1 MPKKHLFRFSFRN
14 QKKTP
19 PIINLKDTAYLMA
32 LDEELKSA
40 DDILAKSFPLYV
52 IPVDL
57 NLDLVNA
64 SYDEY
69 TRDEMQQLGDIIY
82 IWLESRKLRMAI
94 RQAGYKKRVVR
105 SEQMSEG
112 GRFVAGNRF
121 CLLSDVFPKEVIF
134 DVSQNEKKPVYSV
147 HSFTSVLY
155 NHIDCDYGI
164 VDDAEILYASRLLW
178 DTPISISEASSRNTL
193 DTIASE
199 TGYQIRMYPN
209 GEHRNGINFITGSG
223 KIFTTGISP
232 EERAYL
238 RGRGIE
244 VVEIPLRRT
253 ASGAG
258 LRCAYG
264 EAVF

>member
-14 QKKTP
+14 QKRTP
-19 PIINLKDTAYLMA
+19 PINVKDAAYLMA
-32 LDEELKSA
+32 LEEELKRA
-40 DDILAKSFPLYV
+40 DDILAKYFPLYV
-52 IPVDL
+52 IPIDL

-64 SYDEY
+64 HYDEY

-82 IWLESRKLRMAI
+82 IWLGSTKLSRAI
-94 RQAGYKKRVVR
+94 RKAGYKKRVVR

-112 GRFVAGNRF
+112 GRFVAGNMF
-121 CLLSDVFPKEVIF
+121 CLVSDVFPGEIISSIAE
-134 DVSQNEKKPVYSV
+134 DVQKPVYPV
-147 HSFTSVLY
+147 RSFTSALH

-164 VDDAEILYASRLLW
+164 VDDAEILYASPMLW
-178 DTPISISEASSRNTL
+178 TAPISESEAVSRNTL

-209 GEHRNGINFITGSG
+209 GEHRNGINFITGDG
-223 KIFTTGISP
+223 ALFTVGMD
-232 EERAYL
+232 EKEKAYL
-238 RGRGIE
+238 QKRVIE